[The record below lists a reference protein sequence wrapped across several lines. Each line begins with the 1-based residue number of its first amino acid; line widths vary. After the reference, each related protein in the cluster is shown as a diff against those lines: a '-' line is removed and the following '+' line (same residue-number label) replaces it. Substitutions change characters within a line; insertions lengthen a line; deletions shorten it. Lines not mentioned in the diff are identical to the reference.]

1 MKKLIILF
9 YLILIAYTTDA
20 IPPDYVLKSSG
31 SVTDFVI
38 ENDLLYA
45 CTDVGIVDIFD
56 INNKKKI
63 KTFSIHK
70 ITDFTGNIIP
80 AKIFSI
86 DKLSGIN
93 EILLCSQG
101 SSGFRNVYIYKNE
114 KLEKIFDSETD
125 KLMIKRAMYID
136 ENLILIGLLS
146 NEIILYN
153 IKEKK
158 QIYRKHLSTSVFS
171 NFILDESR
179 NLIITC
185 EESGTI
191 RLLNSHKGETI
202 KTYSGQNVDNIYK
215 VDYSSR
221 TFIAAGQDRR
231 VSIYHYNNENNYYIE
246 ADFLIYCV
254 GLSSDA
260 KYGAYLANENND
272 IFVFDTETK
281 KILHKLQGQ
290 KSTQTKI
297 YFYDNNTIISSSEDP
312 EILIWKL

>member
-153 IKEKK
+153 IKEKN

-171 NFILDESR
+171 DFILDESR